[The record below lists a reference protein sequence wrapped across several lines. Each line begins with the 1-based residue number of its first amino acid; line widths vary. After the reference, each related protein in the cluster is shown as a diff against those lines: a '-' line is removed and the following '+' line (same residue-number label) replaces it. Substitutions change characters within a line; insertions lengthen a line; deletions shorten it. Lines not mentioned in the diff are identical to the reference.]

1 MSDTEYDVI
10 VAGYGPVGE
19 TCANLL
25 GYYGIKALILDKEK
39 ETFPL
44 PRAITW
50 DAECQRAMTHC
61 NFLTDVKTRK
71 IRGVDNK
78 DAIIDD
84 IKKDAIESIGGGA
97 LGGLAGSA
105 SGFGGA
111 LTGDVGKAPQ
121 AAPPSPMSPMPSST
135 VPFGPN

>member
-39 ETFPL
+39 ETYPL

-50 DAECQRAMTHC
+50 AVSYTHLRAHE
-61 NFLTDVKTRK
+61 TR
-71 IRGVDNK
+71 
-78 DAIIDD
+78 
-84 IKKDAIESIGGGA
+84 
-97 LGGLAGSA
+97 
-105 SGFGGA
+105 
-111 LTGDVGKAPQ
+111 
-121 AAPPSPMSPMPSST
+121 
-135 VPFGPN
+135 

>member
-1 MSDTEYDVI
+1 MIETEYDVI

-39 ETFPL
+39 NAYPL

-50 DAECQRAMTHC
+50 DAECQRAMSHC
-61 NFLTDVKTRK
+61 EFLSEVKTRK

-78 DAIIDD
+78 DANKKSIMKIVFKILIKLIYCPGNKSKY
-84 IKKDAIESIGGGA
+84 IKK
-97 LGGLAGSA
+97 LAVN
-105 SGFGGA
+105 
-111 LTGDVGKAPQ
+111 T
-121 AAPPSPMSPMPSST
+121 T
-135 VPFGPN
+135 

>member
-39 ETFPL
+39 ETYPL

-50 DAECQRAMTHC
+50 DAECQRAMAHC
-61 NFLTDVKTRK
+61 NFLTEVKTRK

-78 DAIIDD
+78 DA
-84 IKKDAIESIGGGA
+84 KKRSI
-97 LGGLAGSA
+97 LKITMEMTLITFPTRRNS
-105 SGFGGA
+105 SIHKISFTIFK
-111 LTGDVGKAPQ
+111 TGHWR
-121 AAPPSPMSPMPSST
+121 S
-135 VPFGPN
+135 

>member
-39 ETFPL
+39 ETYPL

-50 DAECQRAMTHC
+50 DAECQRAMAHC
-61 NFLTDVKTRK
+61 NFLTKVKTRK
-71 IRGVDNK
+71 IRGVESQGMILMAENEEGDLAFVSPTK
-78 DAIIDD
+78 D
-84 IKKDAIESIGGGA
+84 IE
-97 LGGLAGSA
+97 
-105 SGFGGA
+105 
-111 LTGDVGKAPQ
+111 TGN
-121 AAPPSPMSPMPSST
+121 T
-135 VPFGPN
+135 IR

>member
-1 MSDTEYDVI
+1 MIETEYDVV

-39 ETFPL
+39 NAYPL

-50 DAECQRAMTHC
+50 DAECQRAMSHC
-61 NFLTDVKTRK
+61 EFLSEVKTRK

-78 DAIIDD
+78 DAN
-84 IKKDAIESIGGGA
+84 KKSIMKITME
-97 LGGLAGSA
+97 
-105 SGFGGA
+105 GFDNYNYQHRILSVSYTH
-111 LTGDVGKAPQ
+111 LTLPTTPYV
-121 AAPPSPMSPMPSST
+121 
-135 VPFGPN
+135 

>member
-1 MSDTEYDVI
+1 MSDIEYDVI

-50 DAECQRAMTHC
+50 DAE
-61 NFLTDVKTRK
+61 
-71 IRGVDNK
+71 
-78 DAIIDD
+78 
-84 IKKDAIESIGGGA
+84 
-97 LGGLAGSA
+97 
-105 SGFGGA
+105 
-111 LTGDVGKAPQ
+111 
-121 AAPPSPMSPMPSST
+121 
-135 VPFGPN
+135 